1 MNSLIPL
8 CGSIGGFLMKQ
19 AMDILFFILALFG
32 LGTMLWL
39 AGAGA
44 KSLAK
49 TGRQRLAVGSPFV
62 DLDVAPVSEGDTVCY
77 AYKSGERYTALVEN
91 RQKQAKLSLEAD
103 SREELVKL
111 VESTFKAWSIAGK
124 KKVAAL

>member
-1 MNSLIPL
+1 
-8 CGSIGGFLMKQ
+8 MKQ
-19 AMDILFFILALFG
+19 AMDILFIILALFG

-124 KKVAAL
+124 KKAAAL